1 MAAVP
6 PAVQRLLASLQFF
19 RACAVKSVVEGHG
32 AGIQPRCQSEQLK
45 GRTGL
50 IAVGNAAVAPLLQTG
65 GRHRAV
71 VGAESLFPFLRA
83 LRVLHGGLIL
93 GLQLHFH
100 VIIVN
105 GQIAVGVIA
114 PQGGHGKDVAGL
126 GVHDDAEG
134 PVLHVIAING
144 VTHLLFQ
151 GFLHGQVDGQHQA
164 VPVGSLVIG
173 LIGIEHFG
181 FVVALGG
188 DDRSGS
194 SLQNAVIVSLQALG
208 AFVLCV
214 GEAQKL

>member
-1 MAAVP
+1 MAAVA
-6 PAVQRLLASLQFF
+6 PAVQGLLATLQFL
-19 RACAVKSVVEGHG
+19 RACAIKGVVEGHG
-32 AGIQPRCQSEQLK
+32 AGIQPRRQSEQLK
-45 GRTGL
+45 GRAWL
-50 IAVGNAAVAPLLQTG
+50 IAVGDAAVAPLLQAG

-71 VGAESLFPFLRA
+71 IGTEGLFPFLRV

-93 GLQLHFH
+93 GLQLYFH

-114 PQGGHGKDVAGL
+114 PQGGHGKNVARL
-126 GVHDDAEG
+126 GIHDDAEG
-134 PVLHVIAING
+134 PVLHVVAVDG

-181 FVVALGG
+181 LVVALGG
-188 DDRSGS
+188 DDRPGS
-194 SLQNAVIVSLQALG
+194 SLQNAVIVGLQPLG
-208 AFVLCV
+208 AFVLRV